1 MSASVDR
8 HAASGSGQRAFCHH
22 CGLPCGGAGG
32 EGPAFCCSGCY
43 LAWRIV
49 GDQEEA
55 GIPAAILVRLGIAG
69 ALALNVMMVSLVL
82 YSEAIADIGGQAI
95 HVFRWAL
102 LALSAPVLLILV
114 PPYLVGAA
122 RELRQGRPNMDSLI
136 AIGALAGFGVSAVH
150 VAQGRGHI
158 YFDTATMLLVLVTIG
173 KLLEASAK
181 TRAARDLKDLLQ
193 LAPPQA
199 RLLTEG
205 GEREVPA
212 ASLQRGDR
220 VRVRPGERVAA
231 DGVVAAGRSAVQEA
245 ALTGEPLPRPVAPGD
260 GVYGGS
266 VNGEGEITVEVT
278 AGGEEALVAQI
289 GRLVERAQRE
299 RAPAERAAARM
310 AAAFIPTVLAISA
323 GAFAY
328 WLWRGEVARGGM
340 SALAVLVVAC
350 PCALGLATPV
360 AVSVALARAARQA
373 VLIRSGEAL
382 EALAQVTAVFFDKTG
397 TLTQGRPQLQQI
409 VCGDGSCTEQEAL
422 SWLASLESSSEH
434 VVGRAVVQAAAARG
448 LPLGQT
454 EAFLAFP
461 GQGAWGR
468 VRRGGE
474 SRELW
479 AGTAALLS
487 AQGINVN
494 DTDLLPDT
502 NATASILFVAW
513 EGRVRAAAALADAPR
528 SDAAA
533 AIAELEQLGVEVA
546 MLSGDRRPAVEHIA
560 RAVGL
565 GRAEA
570 GLTPDA
576 KLERVRAA
584 RRRGAVVAVVG
595 DGINDAPAL
604 AEADVGIAMGSG
616 TDLAREV
623 GDVVLLGEGLAR
635 LPWLLRLAR
644 AMRRTIRGN
653 LRWAFG
659 YNLVALTLA
668 FSGLLHPLLAA
679 LIMLGSSLFVL
690 RNSLRLGEE
699 ANPPDGWRAGR
710 RGGAELE
717 GTVSPQMH
725 TDELG

>member
-1 MSASVDR
+1 VA
-8 HAASGSGQRAFCHH
+8 RAFCHH
-22 CGLPCGGAGG
+22 CGLPCRGTAG
-32 EGPAFCCSGCY
+32 EGPVFCCSGCY

-69 ALALNVMMVSLVL
+69 ALAMNVMMVSLVL
-82 YSEAIADIGGQAI
+82 YSDAITSIGGQAI
-95 HVFRWAL
+95 HVFRWVL
-102 LALSAPVLLILV
+102 LALSAPVLLILA

-122 RELRQGRPNMDSLI
+122 RELRQGRPNVDSLI

-150 VAQGRGHI
+150 VVQGRGHI
-158 YFDTATMLLVLVTIG
+158 YFDTATMLLVLVTVG

-199 RLLTEG
+199 RLLTLG

-220 VRVRPGERVAA
+220 VRVRPGERVPA
-231 DGVVAAGRSAVQEA
+231 DGAVAAGRSAVQEA

-266 VNGEGEITVEVT
+266 VNGEGEITVAVT

-289 GRLVERAQRE
+289 GRLVDRAQRE
-299 RAPAERAAARM
+299 RAPVERLAARI
-310 AAAFIPTVLAISA
+310 AAAFIPTVLAIAA

-328 WLWRGEVARGGM
+328 WLWRGDAARGGM

-397 TLTQGRPQLQQI
+397 TLTQGRPQLQHI
-409 VCGDGSCTEQEAL
+409 ACSEGSCTEQEAL

-434 VVGRAVVQAAAARG
+434 VVGRAVVEAAAAQR
-448 LPLGQT
+448 LPLGQA

-468 VRRGGE
+468 VRRGAE

-479 AGTAALLS
+479 AGTPALLA
-487 AQGINVN
+487 AQGIDVPAA
-494 DTDLLPDT
+494 DFPPGAS
-502 NATASILFVAW
+502 ATASLLFVAW
-513 EGRVRAAAALADAPR
+513 EGQVRACAALADTPR
-528 SDAAA
+528 PDAAA
-533 AIAELEQLGVEVA
+533 AVSELQQLGLEVA
-546 MLSGDRRPAVEHIA
+546 MLSGDRRPAAEHIA

-565 GRAEA
+565 SRVEAE
-570 GLTPDA
+570 LTPEA

-604 AEADVGIAMGSG
+604 AEADAGIAMGSG

-623 GDVVLLGEGLAR
+623 GDVVLLGEGLTR
-635 LPWLLRLAR
+635 IPWLLHLAR

-653 LRWAFG
+653 LLWAFG

-668 FSGLLHPLLAA
+668 FFGLLHPLLAA
-679 LIMLGSSLFVL
+679 LVMLGSSLFVL

-699 ANPPDGWRAGR
+699 ARSR
-710 RGGAELE
+710 RVEE
-717 GTVSPQMH
+717 S
-725 TDELG
+725 